1 MLSSELYIYPY
12 NCGKLIRTRSSKVK
26 EENDYCDD
34 SNSNNDDNQTYNDIN
49 YEQSGNVNLW
59 FNELD
64 SLGIKKNSI
73 SRDSNNR
80 SESSSGQQL
89 EDLIDDAKQ
98 TLIRNY
104 KAYYSQ

>member
-1 MLSSELYIYPY
+1 
-12 NCGKLIRTRSSKVK
+12 
-26 EENDYCDD
+26 
-34 SNSNNDDNQTYNDIN
+34 
-49 YEQSGNVNLW
+49 LW

-64 SLGIKKNSI
+64 SPGIKKNSI